1 MATECS
7 SSSPQAQRGIRV
19 PVTTEGLVCPQ
30 CFQSYDVRPSRLANQ
45 RSPLK
50 RWLYSYYRCGI
61 CDCRFKEPRGEA
73 WAIAATVVGGGI
85 AALIGVLLIV

>member
-1 MATECS
+1 
-7 SSSPQAQRGIRV
+7 
-19 PVTTEGLVCPQ
+19 
-30 CFQSYDVRPSRLANQ
+30 LANQ